1 MSQLER
7 NWQYVEQFHADSDTT
22 QVARKLSLEL
32 GVEPVGSAIA
42 AQLAM
47 LTKLTRARQ
56 ICEIG
61 TGVGVSGLAMLSL
74 NDEADLTTIDIES
87 EHLRAAKQNF
97 AAAGVAAARV
107 RTIAGDA
114 LAVLPRMNLNNYD
127 VVLVDADPQN
137 MLEYVEYGLK
147 IVRPGGLILVPHA
160 LFNGKVAE
168 PAARDDVTADF
179 RTLLHEIAT
188 SPAVSSTLSPVG
200 DGLLTITKL
209 ELI

>member
-7 NWQYVEQFHADSDTT
+7 NWQYVEQYHADSETT
-22 QVARKLSLEL
+22 QDARKLSLEL
-32 GVEPVGSAIA
+32 GVEPVSSAIA

-47 LTKLTRARQ
+47 LAMLSRARQ

-61 TGVGVSGLAMLSL
+61 TGVGVSGLALLSL

-87 EHLRAAKQNF
+87 EHLRAAKENF
-97 AAAGVAAARV
+97 ARAGVSSARV

-114 LAVLPRMNLNNYD
+114 LNVLPRMNLNSYD
-127 VVLVDADPQN
+127 VVLVDADPVS
-137 MLEYVEYGLK
+137 MLEYVEFGLK

-160 LFNGKVAE
+160 LWNGRVAE

-179 RTLLHEIAT
+179 RTLLHEMAT

>member
-1 MSQLER
+1 MSHLER
-7 NWQYVEQFHADSDTT
+7 NWQFVEQYHAETDAA
-22 QVARKLSLEL
+22 QRARKLSLEL
-32 GVEPVGSAIA
+32 GVEPVSSALA
-42 AQLAM
+42 AQLAL
-47 LTKLTRARQ
+47 LTKLSRARQ
-56 ICEIG
+56 ICEVG

-87 EHLRAAKQNF
+87 EYLRAAKENF
-97 AAAGVAAARV
+97 SAAGIASARV

-114 LAVLPRMNLNNYD
+114 LAVLPRMNLNSYD
-127 VVLVDADPQN
+127 VVLVDADPVS

-147 IVRPGGLILVPHA
+147 IVRPGGLILIPHA
-160 LFNGKVAE
+160 LWHGKVAE
-168 PAARDDVTADF
+168 PAVRDDITADF

-200 DGLLTITKL
+200 DGLLAITKL

>member
-1 MSQLER
+1 MSQIER
-7 NWQYVEQFHADSDTT
+7 NWQFVEQYHAETDAS
-22 QVARKLSLEL
+22 QRARKLSLEL
-32 GVEPVGSAIA
+32 GVEPVSSALA
-42 AQLAM
+42 AQLAL
-47 LTKLTRARQ
+47 LTQLSRARQ

-87 EHLRAAKQNF
+87 EHLRAAKENF
-97 AAAGVAAARV
+97 ATAGIASARV

-114 LAVLPRMNLNNYD
+114 LAVLPRMNLNSYD
-127 VVLVDADPQN
+127 VVLVDADPVS

-147 IVRPGGLILVPHA
+147 IVRPGGLILIPHA
-160 LFNGKVAE
+160 LWHGKVAE
-168 PAARDDVTADF
+168 PAVRDDITADF

-200 DGLLTITKL
+200 DGLLAITKL

>member
-7 NWQYVEQFHADSDTT
+7 NWQYVEQYHADSETT
-22 QVARKLSLEL
+22 QDARKLSLEL
-32 GVEPVGSAIA
+32 GVEPVSSAIA
-42 AQLAM
+42 AQLALLAM
-47 LTKLTRARQ
+47 LSRARQ

-61 TGVGVSGLAMLSL
+61 TGVGVSGLALLSL
-74 NDEADLTTIDIES
+74 NAEADLTTIDIES
-87 EHLRAAKQNF
+87 EHLRAAKENF
-97 AAAGVAAARV
+97 ARAGVSSARV

-114 LAVLPRMNLNNYD
+114 LNVLPRMNLNSYD
-127 VVLVDADPQN
+127 VVLVDADPVS
-137 MLEYVEYGLK
+137 MLEYVEFGLK

-160 LFNGKVAE
+160 LWNGRVAE